1 MTYTPARELYDVLLP
16 AYGPCPG
23 FESTCKDIARWN
35 PRGGHVP
42 RGFAGALSTL
52 EEVEVVLIVAEP
64 GDPYDSDPISPT
76 LTLDGMLN
84 QTCED
89 TFEHYR
95 DGVDPF
101 HRNMRFLLDLIFPN
115 IRFEEQLK
123 KAWITESYLC
133 SALQEGGNVPAK
145 AWRGCAERY
154 LTQQLSLFQGLPV
167 IALGGKAQ
175 QRASRYAPNLIKAY
189 AIAPPGSNHKPAR
202 PSWIAAA
209 AQAREMINAKERKI
223 TK

>member
-1 MTYTPARELYDVLLP
+1 MTYTPTQELYDILLP

-23 FESTCKDIARWN
+23 FASSCEDIARWK
-35 PRGGHVP
+35 PRGGHAP
-42 RGFAGALSTL
+42 RGFVGALSSL

-64 GDPYDSDPISPT
+64 GDPYGSDPIP
-76 LTLDGMLN
+76 LMLGLDGMLN
-84 QTCED
+84 QTCKD
-89 TFEHYR
+89 TFEHYG
-95 DGVDPF
+95 DGVDLF

-123 KAWITESYLC
+123 KAWITEAYLC
-133 SALQEGGNVPAK
+133 SAPQEGGNIPAK

-154 LTQQLSLFQGLPV
+154 LARQLSLFKELPV

-189 AIAPPGSNHKPAR
+189 AIAPPGSNHRPAL

-209 AQAREMINAKERKI
+209 AQAREMIAARAKGA
-223 TK
+223 